1 MRTSPGGDAL
11 AVDQLP
17 SRHDAD
23 DEPRDVVL
31 AVGVEAR
38 HLGGLAAEQRAAVGA
53 ARAGE
58 PLDNLHGDVGVQ
70 PAGGEVVEEE
80 ERRRPPARGC
90 R

>member
-1 MRTSPGGDAL
+1 MPRA
-11 AVDQLP
+11 
-17 SRHDAD
+17 HDAD
-23 DEPRDVVL
+23 DEPRDIVL

-53 ARAGE
+53 ARARE
-58 PLDNLHGDVGVQ
+58 PLDDLHGDVRVQ

-80 ERRRPPARGC
+80 ERVAPPARGC